1 MSNSAIFLKTDRT
14 KNNKK
19 KNNLTSTDSNFML
32 PLLKKQ
38 YIWIVGKQFLLNFP
52 LLPTDNNLTRTNTEN
67 DQKFVL
73 YKIDSVIMN
82 TSA

>member
-14 KNNKK
+14 KINKK